1 MRSPLDTLSRP
12 RFANHPLDIGDGASI
27 PPGDTPAAIWPHDTD
42 ALITVIETRFHAV
55 HRRDLPDLVRLAR
68 QVEASHK
75 AHPAAPPGLADLLQR
90 IEWDLEA
97 HMQKEEQGLFPS
109 MRHDEPPAPA
119 AIALML
125 DDHEE
130 HAANLQR
137 LVWLTGDFS
146 IPENACPTWRALY
159 AGARKLAGD
168 LVEHIRIENDVLF
181 PRFAAQPV
189 PGP

>member
-1 MRSPLDTLSRP
+1 MGAPLDTVSQP
-12 RFANHPLDIGDGASI
+12 RSGNGSLDSGGDAGI
-27 PPGDTPAAIWPHDTD
+27 PSSDAPATSPHDTD
-42 ALITVIETRFHAV
+42 ALITFIETRFHAV
-55 HRRDLPDLVRLAR
+55 HRRELPELVRLAR
-68 QVEASHK
+68 QVEAIHK

-109 MRHDEPPAPA
+109 MRHGEHPAPA

-125 DDHEE
+125 DDHED

-137 LVWLTGDFS
+137 LVALTGDFS
-146 IPENACPTWRALY
+146 IPENASPTWRALY

-168 LVEHIRIENDVLF
+168 IVEHIRIENDVLF
-181 PRFAAQPV
+181 PRFAAQQA
-189 PGP
+189 PGS

>member
-1 MRSPLDTLSRP
+1 MGTPLDTVSQP
-12 RFANHPLDIGDGASI
+12 RFGNRPADFGDSAGI
-27 PPGDTPAAIWPHDTD
+27 PSGDAPPATWPHDTD
-42 ALITVIETRFHAV
+42 ALITFIETRFHAV
-55 HRRDLPDLVRLAR
+55 HRRELPDLVRLAR

-109 MRHDEPPAPA
+109 MRHGERPAPA

-137 LVWLTGDFS
+137 LVALTGDFS
-146 IPENACPTWRALY
+146 IPENACPTWHALY
-159 AGARKLAGD
+159 AGIRKLTED
-168 LVEHIRIENDVLF
+168 LMAHIRIENEVLF
-181 PRFAAQPV
+181 PRFAA
-189 PGP
+189 

>member
-1 MRSPLDTLSRP
+1 MGTPLDTVSQP
-12 RFANHPLDIGDGASI
+12 RCANHPLDPGDSASI
-27 PPGDTPAAIWPHDTD
+27 PPGAGPHDTE
-42 ALITVIETRFHAV
+42 ALITFIETRFHAV
-55 HRRDLPDLVRLAR
+55 HRRELPDLVRLAR

-75 AHPAAPPGLADLLQR
+75 AHPTVPPGLADLLQR

-97 HMQKEEQGLFPS
+97 HMQKEEEGLFPS
-109 MRHDEPPAPA
+109 MRHGEHPAPA

-137 LVWLTGDFS
+137 LISLTGNFS
-146 IPENACPTWRALY
+146 IPENAGPSWRALY

-168 LVEHIRIENDVLF
+168 IVEHIRIENDALF
-181 PRFAAQPV
+181 PRFAAQPT